1 MRKSV
6 NVSASEFDGVQYR
19 KAKTWQI
26 ALSQFNNASAM
37 VFYTLVGLMSYVGNE
52 GYGIVMASIGVIL
65 TVTRVFD
72 GLIDPF
78 LALMID
84 KVNTKFGKLRL
95 FMSIG
100 WVIRSIA
107 MYMLFIWGSGR
118 GFGVVYFIILYS
130 IYIVGSSIFD
140 IAGNMIS
147 SVLTNDPRQRPMI
160 QVWSTAYSYL
170 IPTILTLVTTIVL
183 LPRFGN
189 QYSTEMLSSAALIF
203 IPVSLVMMLLCF
215 VGVAEVDKPE
225 NFIGT
230 ATTSDE
236 NNVSMRDM
244 MVLFKRNKPFQMY
257 IISSVAAKL
266 GQQTAGQAIITTM
279 LFGILIG
286 NIQLGSIMG
295 AISILPAIVFSI
307 VGAKYSG
314 KFGNKATVVTW
325 TVISIVISVLSVIY
339 LAIID
344 TRLIS
349 QSRGYMIVFF
359 ALLILVNGAKMCV
372 TVANGAM
379 RADIIDYELDAS
391 GKFVPAVIT
400 ATYNFIDQF
409 ITSLGSTIA
418 AIGVSLI
425 GYATVA
431 PQPTDELNPSIK
443 WMTLFL
449 YYGVPVL
456 GWLVGL
462 VAMKYYKL
470 SKEEM
475 VEVQRRIADKKE
487 AILEQEGAD
496 S

>member
-1 MRKSV
+1 MRRSV
-6 NVSASEFDGVQYR
+6 NVSASEVDGVQYR

-140 IAGNMIS
+140 IAGNMIP
-147 SVLTNDPRQRPMI
+147 SVMTNDPRQRPMI

-189 QYSTEMLSSAALIF
+189 QYTTEMLSSAALIF

-230 ATTSDE
+230 AATSDE

-266 GQQTAGQAIITTM
+266 GQQTASQAIITTM

-314 KFGNKATVVTW
+314 KFGNRATVITW
-325 TVISIVISVLSVIY
+325 TIISIAISVISVIY
-339 LAIID
+339 LAMID

-359 ALLILVNGAKMCV
+359 ALLILMNGAKMCV

-379 RADIIDYELDAS
+379 RSDVIDYELDIS

-418 AIGVSLI
+418 AIGVSLV
-425 GYATVA
+425 GYTTLA
-431 PQPTDELNPSIK
+431 PQPNDELSSPIK

-449 YYGVPVL
+449 YYGIPVL

>member
-6 NVSASEFDGVQYR
+6 NVSASEVDGVQYR

-26 ALSQFNNASAM
+26 ALSQLNNGSAM
-37 VFYTLVGLMSYVGNE
+37 VFFILVGLMSYVGNE

-140 IAGNMIS
+140 IAGNMIP
-147 SVLTNDPRQRPMI
+147 SVMTNDPRQRPMI

-170 IPTILTLVTTIVL
+170 IPTILTLMTTIVL

-189 QYSTEMLSSAALIF
+189 QYTTEMLSSAALIF

-266 GQQTAGQAIITTM
+266 GQQTASQAIITTM

-286 NIQLGSIMG
+286 NIQLGSIMS

-314 KFGNKATVVTW
+314 KFGNRATVITW
-325 TVISIVISVLSVIY
+325 TIISIAISVISVIY
-339 LAIID
+339 LAMID

-379 RADIIDYELDAS
+379 RSDVIDYELDIS

-418 AIGVSLI
+418 AIGVSLV
-425 GYATVA
+425 GYTTLA
-431 PQPTDELNPSIK
+431 PQPNDELSSPIK

-449 YYGVPVL
+449 YYGIPVL

-475 VEVQRRIADKKE
+475 VDVQRRISDKKE

>member
-1 MRKSV
+1 MRRSV
-6 NVSASEFDGVQYR
+6 NVSASEVDGVQYR

-140 IAGNMIS
+140 IAGNMIP
-147 SVLTNDPRQRPMI
+147 SVMTNDPRQRPMI

-170 IPTILTLVTTIVL
+170 IPTILGLVTTIVL

-189 QYSTEMLSSAALIF
+189 QYTTEMLSSAALIF

-230 ATTSDE
+230 AATSEE
-236 NNVSMRDM
+236 NNVSVRDM
-244 MVLFKRNKPFQMY
+244 FALFKQNKPFQMY
-257 IISSVAAKL
+257 IISSVSAKL
-266 GQQTAGQAIITTM
+266 GQQTASQAIITTM

-286 NIQLGSIMG
+286 NIQLGSIMS

-314 KFGNKATVVTW
+314 KFGNRATVITW
-325 TVISIVISVLSVIY
+325 TIISIAISVISVIY
-339 LAIID
+339 LAMID

-379 RADIIDYELDAS
+379 RSDVIDYELDIS

-418 AIGVSLI
+418 AIGVSLV
-425 GYATVA
+425 GYTTLA
-431 PQPTDELNPSIK
+431 PQPNDELSSPIK

-449 YYGVPVL
+449 YYGIPVL

>member
-1 MRKSV
+1 MRRSV
-6 NVSASEFDGVQYR
+6 NVSASEVDGVQYR

-37 VFYTLVGLMSYVGNE
+37 VFYTLVGLMSYLGNE

-140 IAGNMIS
+140 IAGNMIP
-147 SVLTNDPRQRPMI
+147 SVMTNDPRQRPMI

-170 IPTILTLVTTIVL
+170 IPTILTLMTTIVL

-189 QYSTEMLSSAALIF
+189 QYTTEMLSSAALIF

-230 ATTSDE
+230 AATSDE

-257 IISSVAAKL
+257 IIYYVAAKL
-266 GQQTAGQAIITTM
+266 GQQTASQAIITTM

-314 KFGNKATVVTW
+314 KFGNRATVITW
-325 TVISIVISVLSVIY
+325 TIISIAISVISVIY
-339 LAIID
+339 LAMID

-359 ALLILVNGAKMCV
+359 ALLILMNGAKMCV

-379 RADIIDYELDAS
+379 RSDVIDYELDIS

-418 AIGVSLI
+418 AIGVSLV
-425 GYATVA
+425 GYTTLA
-431 PQPTDELNPSIK
+431 PQPNDELSSPIK

-449 YYGVPVL
+449 YYGIPVL

>member
-6 NVSASEFDGVQYR
+6 NVSASEVDGVQYR

-26 ALSQFNNASAM
+26 ALSQLNNGSAM
-37 VFYTLVGLMSYVGNE
+37 VFFTLVGLMSYVGNE

-140 IAGNMIS
+140 IAGNMIP
-147 SVLTNDPRQRPMI
+147 SVMTNDPRQRPMI

-189 QYSTEMLSSAALIF
+189 QYTTEMLSSAALIF

-230 ATTSDE
+230 AATSDE

-266 GQQTAGQAIITTM
+266 GQQTASQAIITTM

-314 KFGNKATVVTW
+314 KFGNRATVITW
-325 TVISIVISVLSVIY
+325 TIISIAISVISVIY
-339 LAIID
+339 LAMID

-359 ALLILVNGAKMCV
+359 ALLILMNGAKMCV

-379 RADIIDYELDAS
+379 RSDVIDYELDIS

-418 AIGVSLI
+418 AIGVSLV
-425 GYATVA
+425 GYTTLA
-431 PQPTDELNPSIK
+431 PQPNDELSSPIK

-449 YYGVPVL
+449 YYGIPVL

>member
-1 MRKSV
+1 
-6 NVSASEFDGVQYR
+6 
-19 KAKTWQI
+19 
-26 ALSQFNNASAM
+26 
-37 VFYTLVGLMSYVGNE
+37 
-52 GYGIVMASIGVIL
+52 
-65 TVTRVFD
+65 
-72 GLIDPF
+72 
-78 LALMID
+78 
-84 KVNTKFGKLRL
+84 
-95 FMSIG
+95 
-100 WVIRSIA
+100 
-107 MYMLFIWGSGR
+107 
-118 GFGVVYFIILYS
+118 
-130 IYIVGSSIFD
+130 
-140 IAGNMIS
+140 
-147 SVLTNDPRQRPMI
+147 
-160 QVWSTAYSYL
+160 
-170 IPTILTLVTTIVL
+170 
-183 LPRFGN
+183 
-189 QYSTEMLSSAALIF
+189 
-203 IPVSLVMMLLCF
+203 
-215 VGVAEVDKPE
+215 
-225 NFIGT
+225 
-230 ATTSDE
+230 
-236 NNVSMRDM
+236 
-244 MVLFKRNKPFQMY
+244 MY

-266 GQQTAGQAIITTM
+266 GQQTASQAIITTM

-314 KFGNKATVVTW
+314 KFGNRATVITW
-325 TVISIVISVLSVIY
+325 TIISIAISVISVIY
-339 LAIID
+339 LAMID

-359 ALLILVNGAKMCV
+359 ALLILMNGAKMCV

-379 RADIIDYELDAS
+379 RSDVIDYELDIS

-418 AIGVSLI
+418 AIGVSLV
-425 GYATVA
+425 GYTTLA
-431 PQPTDELNPSIK
+431 PQPNDELSSPIK

-449 YYGVPVL
+449 YYGIPVL

>member
-6 NVSASEFDGVQYR
+6 NVSASEVDGVQYR

-26 ALSQFNNASAM
+26 ALSQLNNGSAM
-37 VFYTLVGLMSYVGNE
+37 VFFTLVGLMSYVGNE

-140 IAGNMIS
+140 IAGNMIP
-147 SVLTNDPRQRPMI
+147 SVMTNDPRQRPMI

-170 IPTILTLVTTIVL
+170 IPTILTMMTTIVL

-189 QYSTEMLSSAALIF
+189 QYTTEMLSSAALIF

-230 ATTSDE
+230 AATSEE
-236 NNVSMRDM
+236 NNVSVRDM
-244 MVLFKRNKPFQMY
+244 FALFKRNKPFQMY
-257 IISSVAAKL
+257 IISSVSAKL
-266 GQQTAGQAIITTM
+266 GQQTASQAIITTM

-286 NIQLGSIMG
+286 NIQLGSIMS

-314 KFGNKATVVTW
+314 KFGNRATVITW
-325 TVISIVISVLSVIY
+325 TIISIAISVISVIY
-339 LAIID
+339 LAMID

-349 QSRGYMIVFF
+349 QSRGYLIVFF

-379 RADIIDYELDAS
+379 RSDVIDYELDIS

-418 AIGVSLI
+418 AIGVSLV
-425 GYATVA
+425 GYTTLA
-431 PQPTDELNPSIK
+431 PQPNDELSSPIK

-449 YYGVPVL
+449 YYGIPVL